1 MWSCNT
7 QYAKYDYYYKYLF
20 RDANMSQFCSWSSN
34 CATCNNF
41 SRFSDINF
49 PCKFC
54 FDSNSYKYLLRYINS
69 Y

>member
-7 QYAKYDYYYKYLF
+7 QYAKYDYNYKYLF

-41 SRFSDINF
+41 LDLVISIFLANF
-49 PCKFC
+49 VLIQTHANIFA
-54 FDSNSYKYLLRYINS
+54 I
-69 Y
+69 